1 MSRTI
6 TEVEQEITYVREAIS
21 TVVRGGQS
29 YSIGSGG
36 STRTV
41 TQATMKELKS
51 HLIDLQQELAELNDS
66 TDTTGI
72 SLGASW

>member
-6 TEVEQEITYVREAIS
+6 TEVELEISYVREAIAS
-21 TVVRGGQS
+21 VIRGGQS

-36 STRTV
+36 STRAV
-41 TQATMKELKS
+41 TQATIPQLKS
-51 HLIDLQQELAELNDS
+51 HLIDLQQELATLNCS
-66 TDTTGI
+66 TETKGI